1 MIIFQRAAT
10 SKILEG
16 AKYFPVIAILGPR
29 QSGKTTLAQTIF
41 PQHRPSVA
49 ISHQTASAASL
60 SPTYIAV
67 FSVDEHPL

>member
-41 PQHRPSVA
+41 PQHRYVSLEDLDLR
-49 ISHQTASAASL
+49 AAAQLDPRSFLITL
-60 SPTYIAV
+60 S
-67 FSVDEHPL
+67 